1 MSQITGTTGNDLLT
15 GTMAAD
21 VFVPLGG
28 SDVIA
33 DFSPLRA
40 VTIAD
45 AGSTYA
51 PGEPFRLESFY
62 VADPGDGD
70 YPGFPGFY
78 AKEILISWT
87 HDGVTT
93 SGTTTEGDRV
103 FTFASTPVDQL
114 TVQYRQ
120 IDSHAG
126 WVTYGAQ
133 IQDLHVT
140 FGQGDT
146 IQLPAGAGIEAT
158 VASATSDGVG
168 GTVLQA
174 GVSVLTLPHVDPG
187 TVSADWFIQAPEVL
201 PVLSLSLVNPHL
213 VEGLDNSL
221 EAIVSRSS
229 GEGSSSVTLEF
240 TPPPSPYLAG
250 ADDFTNHMA
259 PETVT
264 FAPGETSKTVSIGV
278 VDDTLHETTGAF
290 LLRLADPVGATLGD
304 STVQGGSITDDDA
317 PVLAIST
324 ATPVLT
330 EGGGEAFR
338 FTVTRVG
345 GDLSIAG
352 TVGVSIQADA
362 AGAHPASA
370 DDIVGGFS
378 THSLDFAAG
387 ETSRSFDI
395 AVADDRIHE
404 ADESFVARIAYGLWE
419 PDRNFPTPL
428 LTTVDQVVATIRD
441 DDPAPCAKELVLTLS
456 EDAWKGDALFVA
468 YLDGQPLGEAQ
479 AVTALRSAGDSQSF
493 VFRVEA
499 GEGSHQVTVA
509 FLNDAYCGTPDTDRN
524 LYVESIGFDGAVQE
538 FHQAMMTAG
547 CMDFQIG

>member
-1 MSQITGTTGNDLLT
+1 M
-15 GTMAAD
+15 
-21 VFVPLGG
+21 
-28 SDVIA
+28 
-33 DFSPLRA
+33 
-40 VTIAD
+40 
-45 AGSTYA
+45 
-51 PGEPFRLESFY
+51 
-62 VADPGDGD
+62 
-70 YPGFPGFY
+70 
-78 AKEILISWT
+78 
-87 HDGVTT
+87 TT

-103 FTFASTPVDQL
+103 FTFESTLVDQL

-140 FGQGDT
+140 LGQGDT

-158 VASATSDGVG
+158 VASATSDSAG

-174 GVSVLTLPHVDPG
+174 GTSVLTLPHVDPG
-187 TVSADWFIQAPEVL
+187 TVSADWFIQAPEAL

-229 GEGSSSVTLEF
+229 GVTLEF
-240 TPPPSPYLAG
+240 YPPPSRYLAG

-290 LLRLADPVGATLGD
+290 LLRLANPVGATLGD
-304 STVQGGSITDDDA
+304 STVQEGSITDDDA

-370 DDIVGGFS
+370 DDIVEASAPTAWTSPPGRRAAASTSPWPTTGFTKRMRAS
-378 THSLDFAAG
+378 
-387 ETSRSFDI
+387 SRASPMVCGNPTATFPLPFSPRSI
-395 AVADDRIHE
+395 R
-404 ADESFVARIAYGLWE
+404 SWRPSGTTTRPPAR
-419 PDRNFPTPL
+419 
-428 LTTVDQVVATIRD
+428 
-441 DDPAPCAKELVLTLS
+441 
-456 EDAWKGDALFVA
+456 
-468 YLDGQPLGEAQ
+468 
-479 AVTALRSAGDSQSF
+479 
-493 VFRVEA
+493 
-499 GEGSHQVTVA
+499 GSW
-509 FLNDAYCGTPDTDRN
+509 C
-524 LYVESIGFDGAVQE
+524 
-538 FHQAMMTAG
+538 
-547 CMDFQIG
+547 